1 MDALEDM
8 DAVAASDLDK
18 DLGCECD
25 CDCNCDVA
33 VARLKAVVG
42 RLMLLASA
50 GFWRCRFRGSITD
63 DGRAEKWP

>member
-1 MDALEDM
+1 MEDM

-18 DLGCECD
+18 DLDCD
-25 CDCNCDVA
+25 CDCDVA
-33 VARLKAVVG
+33 VALLKAVVG

-63 DGRAEKWP
+63 DGLAEKWP